1 MSLPSPPPVSVSE
14 LNRKAKSLLENQLGE
29 VCVEAEIGDLSKPSS
44 GHWYFT
50 LKDARA
56 QLRCAMFRRANVRVR
71 FQPKLGDSVV
81 VRGLLSIYE
90 ARGDYQLIVD
100 DMQAS
105 GDGALQREL
114 EALKQRLQAEGLF
127 ASDRKLPVPIH
138 CERIGVITSP
148 TGAAIEDIISVLG
161 RRSPSSEIALFP
173 VPVQGS
179 GAAQQIADAIDKANT
194 LVAENIR
201 TIDVLIVGRGGG
213 SLEDLW
219 SFNEE
224 VVARAIARSNIPI
237 VSAVGHEID
246 YSIADLVADVR
257 AATPSQA
264 AELVTRDT
272 EEWLQHIDSQ
282 AAQLNMLVQ
291 RKLAAQQA
299 SLAHLKA
306 RLRHPRHRLNLIREQ
321 LKSARD
327 RAALLIQQRL
337 TRERQIVNQIR
348 RDLRAVSPTMITR
361 KQKDTVARLH
371 QQLPSLIAAV
381 LNRQTDRVMHLTQ
394 LLTSLGPASTLERGY
409 AIVTSV
415 NEGVVRDSNTV
426 SVDSE
431 ITIRLHR
438 GGLTSVITET
448 HDEPKPA

>member
-127 ASDRKLPVPIH
+127 ASDRKLPVPMH

-381 LNRQTDRVMHLTQ
+381 LNRQTDRVVHLTQ

-415 NEGVVRDSNTV
+415 NEGVVRDSKTV

-438 GGLTSVITET
+438 GGLTSVVTET

>member
-224 VVARAIARSNIPI
+224 VVARAIAHSNIPI

-409 AIVTSV
+409 AIVTLV
-415 NEGVVRDSNTV
+415 NEGVVRDSKTV

-438 GGLTSVITET
+438 GGMTSVVTKT

>member
-337 TRERQIVNQIR
+337 TRERQTVNQIR

-361 KQKDTVARLH
+361 RQKDTVARFH
-371 QQLPSLIAAV
+371 EQLPSLIAAV

-415 NEGVVRDSNTV
+415 NEGVVRDSKTV

-438 GGLTSVITET
+438 GGLTSVVTET

>member
-127 ASDRKLPVPIH
+127 ASDRKLPVPMH

-415 NEGVVRDSNTV
+415 NEGVVRDSKTV

>member
-361 KQKDTVARLH
+361 RQKDTVARLH

-394 LLTSLGPASTLERGY
+394 LLTSLGPASTLKRGY

-415 NEGVVRDSNTV
+415 NEGVVRDSKTV

-438 GGLTSVITET
+438 GGLTSVVTET

>member
-127 ASDRKLPVPIH
+127 ASDRKLPVPMH

-394 LLTSLGPASTLERGY
+394 LLRSLGPASTLERGY

-415 NEGVVRDSNTV
+415 NEGVVRDSKTV

>member
-381 LNRQTDRVMHLTQ
+381 LNRQADRVMHLTQ

-415 NEGVVRDSNTV
+415 NEGVVRDSKTV

-438 GGLTSVITET
+438 GGMTSVVTET

>member
-127 ASDRKLPVPIH
+127 ASDRKLPVPMH

-194 LVAENIR
+194 LVAKNIR

-371 QQLPSLIAAV
+371 QQFPSLIAAV

-415 NEGVVRDSNTV
+415 NEGVVRDSKTV

-438 GGLTSVITET
+438 GGLTSVVTET

>member
-337 TRERQIVNQIR
+337 TGERQTVNQIR

-361 KQKDTVARLH
+361 RQKDTVARLH

-415 NEGVVRDSNTV
+415 NEGVVRDSKTV

>member
-127 ASDRKLPVPIH
+127 ASDRKLPVPMH

-337 TRERQIVNQIR
+337 TGERQIVNQIR

-415 NEGVVRDSNTV
+415 NEGVVRDSKTV

-438 GGLTSVITET
+438 GGLTSVVTET

>member
-1 MSLPSPPPVSVSE
+1 MSLPSPPTVSVSE

-114 EALKQRLQAEGLF
+114 AALKQRLQAEGLF
-127 ASDRKLPVPIH
+127 ASDRKLPVPMH

-257 AATPSQA
+257 AA
-264 AELVTRDT
+264 
-272 EEWLQHIDSQ
+272 
-282 AAQLNMLVQ
+282 
-291 RKLAAQQA
+291 
-299 SLAHLKA
+299 
-306 RLRHPRHRLNLIREQ
+306 
-321 LKSARD
+321 
-327 RAALLIQQRL
+327 LL
-337 TRERQIVNQIR
+337 
-348 RDLRAVSPTMITR
+348 SG
-361 KQKDTVARLH
+361 
-371 QQLPSLIAAV
+371 
-381 LNRQTDRVMHLTQ
+381 RVMLAGQ
-394 LLTSLGPASTLERGY
+394 PTSA
-409 AIVTSV
+409 
-415 NEGVVRDSNTV
+415 
-426 SVDSE
+426 
-431 ITIRLHR
+431 
-438 GGLTSVITET
+438 
-448 HDEPKPA
+448 EPTC

>member
-1 MSLPSPPPVSVSE
+1 VSE

-246 YSIADLVADVR
+246 YSIADFVADVR

-264 AELVTRDT
+264 AELVTRDS

-415 NEGVVRDSNTV
+415 NEGVVRDSKTV

-438 GGLTSVITET
+438 GGMTSVITET

>member
-1 MSLPSPPPVSVSE
+1 VSE

-415 NEGVVRDSNTV
+415 NEGVVRDSKTV

-438 GGLTSVITET
+438 GGMTSVVTKT

>member
-127 ASDRKLPVPIH
+127 ASDRKLPVPMH

-361 KQKDTVARLH
+361 RQKDTVARLH

-415 NEGVVRDSNTV
+415 NEGVVRDSKTV

-438 GGLTSVITET
+438 GGLTSVVTET

>member
-127 ASDRKLPVPIH
+127 ASDRKLPVPMH

-361 KQKDTVARLH
+361 RQKDTVARLH

>member
-1 MSLPSPPPVSVSE
+1 
-14 LNRKAKSLLENQLGE
+14 
-29 VCVEAEIGDLSKPSS
+29 
-44 GHWYFT
+44 
-50 LKDARA
+50 
-56 QLRCAMFRRANVRVR
+56 MF
-71 FQPKLGDSVV
+71 
-81 VRGLLSIYE
+81 
-90 ARGDYQLIVD
+90 
-100 DMQAS
+100 
-105 GDGALQREL
+105 
-114 EALKQRLQAEGLF
+114 
-127 ASDRKLPVPIH
+127 
-138 CERIGVITSP
+138 
-148 TGAAIEDIISVLG
+148 
-161 RRSPSSEIALFP
+161 
-173 VPVQGS
+173 
-179 GAAQQIADAIDKANT
+179 AQQIADAIDKANT

-415 NEGVVRDSNTV
+415 NEGVVRDSKTV

-438 GGLTSVITET
+438 GGLTSVVTET

>member
-127 ASDRKLPVPIH
+127 ASDRKLPVPMH

-337 TRERQIVNQIR
+337 TGERQIVNQIR

-361 KQKDTVARLH
+361 RQKDTAARLH

-415 NEGVVRDSNTV
+415 NEGVVRDSKTV

-438 GGLTSVITET
+438 GGLTSVVTET

>member
-272 EEWLQHIDSQ
+272 EEWLPHIDSQ

-415 NEGVVRDSNTV
+415 NEGVVRDSKTV

-431 ITIRLHR
+431 ITIRLYR
-438 GGLTSVITET
+438 GGLTSVVTET

>member
-29 VCVEAEIGDLSKPSS
+29 VCVEAEIGDLSKPNS

-127 ASDRKLPVPIH
+127 ASDRKLPLPMH

-161 RRSPSSEIALFP
+161 RRSPSSEITLFP

-272 EEWLQHIDSQ
+272 EEWLQQIDSQ
-282 AAQLNMLVQ
+282 AAQLNMLIQ

-337 TRERQIVNQIR
+337 TRERQTVNQIR

-361 KQKDTVARLH
+361 RQKDAVARLH
-371 QQLPSLIAAV
+371 QQYPLLIAAV
-381 LNRQTDRVMHLTQ
+381 LHRQTDRVMHLTQ

-409 AIVTSV
+409 AIVTSM
-415 NEGVVRDSNTV
+415 NKGVVRDSNTV

-438 GGLTSVITET
+438 GGLTSVVTET
-448 HDEPKPA
+448 HD

>member
-127 ASDRKLPVPIH
+127 ASDRKLPVPMH

-361 KQKDTVARLH
+361 RQKDTAARLH

-415 NEGVVRDSNTV
+415 NEGVVRDSKTV

-438 GGLTSVITET
+438 GGLTSVVTET

>member
-127 ASDRKLPVPIH
+127 ASDLKLPVPMH

-272 EEWLQHIDSQ
+272 EDWLQHIDSQ

-415 NEGVVRDSNTV
+415 NEGVVRDSKTV

>member
-224 VVARAIARSNIPI
+224 VVALAIARSNIPI

-415 NEGVVRDSNTV
+415 NEGVVRDSKTV

-438 GGLTSVITET
+438 GGLTSVVTET

>member
-138 CERIGVITSP
+138 SERIGVITSP

-415 NEGVVRDSNTV
+415 NEGVVRDSKTV

-438 GGLTSVITET
+438 GGLTSVVTET

>member
-1 MSLPSPPPVSVSE
+1 VSE

-179 GAAQQIADAIDKANT
+179 GAAQQIAD
-194 LVAENIR
+194 

-246 YSIADLVADVR
+246 YSIADFVADVR

-264 AELVTRDT
+264 AELVTRDS

-415 NEGVVRDSNTV
+415 NEGVVRDSKTV

>member
-1 MSLPSPPPVSVSE
+1 VSE

-264 AELVTRDT
+264 AELVTRDS

-415 NEGVVRDSNTV
+415 NEGVVRDSKTV

>member
-1 MSLPSPPPVSVSE
+1 VSE

-415 NEGVVRDSNTV
+415 NEGVVRDSKTV

-438 GGLTSVITET
+438 GGMTSVVTET

>member
-1 MSLPSPPPVSVSE
+1 VSE

-246 YSIADLVADVR
+246 YSIADFVADVR

-264 AELVTRDT
+264 AELVTRDS

-415 NEGVVRDSNTV
+415 NEGVVRDSKTV

-438 GGLTSVITET
+438 GGMTSVVTET

>member
-381 LNRQTDRVMHLTQ
+381 LNRQTDRVMHLNQ

-415 NEGVVRDSNTV
+415 NEGVVRDSKTV

-438 GGLTSVITET
+438 GGMTSVVTET

>member
-337 TRERQIVNQIR
+337 TRERQTVNQIR

-361 KQKDTVARLH
+361 RQKDTVARLH

-415 NEGVVRDSNTV
+415 NEGVVRDSKTV

-438 GGLTSVITET
+438 GGLTSVVTET

>member
-1 MSLPSPPPVSVSE
+1 MSLPSPPTVSVSE

-29 VCVEAEIGDLSKPSS
+29 VCVDAEIGDLSKPSS

-127 ASDRKLPVPIH
+127 ASDRKLPVPMH

-264 AELVTRDT
+264 AELVTRDS

-415 NEGVVRDSNTV
+415 NEGVVRDSKTV

-438 GGLTSVITET
+438 GGLTSVVTET

>member
-1 MSLPSPPPVSVSE
+1 MCRGGDWRPV
-14 LNRKAKSLLENQLGE
+14 KAQLWPL
-29 VCVEAEIGDLSKPSS
+29 VLHAEGR
-44 GHWYFT
+44 
-50 LKDARA
+50 ARA
-56 QLRCAMFRRANVRVR
+56 TAMRYVSSRQCASSFPTKIGRLSR
-71 FQPKLGDSVV
+71 GE
-81 VRGLLSIYE
+81 RGLLSIYE

-415 NEGVVRDSNTV
+415 NEGVVRDSKTV

-438 GGLTSVITET
+438 GGLTSVVTET

>member
-127 ASDRKLPVPIH
+127 ASDRKLPVPMH

-148 TGAAIEDIISVLG
+148 TGAVIEDIISVLG

-415 NEGVVRDSNTV
+415 NEGVVRDSKTV

-438 GGLTSVITET
+438 GGMTSVVTET

>member
-415 NEGVVRDSNTV
+415 NEGVVRDSKTV

-438 GGLTSVITET
+438 GGLTSVVTET

>member
-127 ASDRKLPVPIH
+127 ASDRKLPVPMH

-415 NEGVVRDSNTV
+415 NEGVVRDSKTV

-438 GGLTSVITET
+438 GGMTSVVTET

>member
-361 KQKDTVARLH
+361 RQKDTVARLH

-415 NEGVVRDSNTV
+415 SEGVVRDSKTV

-438 GGLTSVITET
+438 GGLTSVVTET

>member
-127 ASDRKLPVPIH
+127 ASDRKLPVPMH

-337 TRERQIVNQIR
+337 TGERQIVNQIR

-361 KQKDTVARLH
+361 RQKDTVARLH

-415 NEGVVRDSNTV
+415 NEGVVRDSKTV

-438 GGLTSVITET
+438 GGLTSVVTET

>member
-127 ASDRKLPVPIH
+127 ASDRKLPVPMH

-194 LVAENIR
+194 LVTENIR

-306 RLRHPRHRLNLIREQ
+306 RLRHPRNRLNLIREQ

-361 KQKDTVARLH
+361 RQKDTVARLH

-381 LNRQTDRVMHLTQ
+381 LNRQTDRVMHLNQ

-415 NEGVVRDSNTV
+415 NEGVVRDSKTV

>member
-127 ASDRKLPVPIH
+127 ASDRKLPVPMH

-415 NEGVVRDSNTV
+415 NEGVVRDSKTV

-438 GGLTSVITET
+438 GGLTSVVTET